1 MEVSAKKHG
10 RTPPC
15 PSEDQSDDEEICSCK
30 IWMMM
35 VGVPPCTSLTANCI
49 FTHFLTFLLFAWCS
63 STHNFSLLPQPAP
76 IFSLLPQP
84 AGPILVLNYPP
95 CPSMGTGQFP
105 RACQLWYILTIE
117 LETSQMLHGWPWNNK
132 CVPFGENLLQKQNF
146 VMHWLE
152 NNSPKS
158 KWQSVFSDV
167 DSRGLKAVEGE
178 RYLSL
183 RPSGNPRWR
192 F

>member
-1 MEVSAKKHG
+1 MGGLHLVRARIKVTMKKYVAARFEWWWLGFH
-10 RTPPC
+10 PALHWLPIAYL
-15 PSEDQSDDEEICSCK
+15 P
-30 IWMMM
+30 
-35 VGVPPCTSLTANCI
+35 TSS
-49 FTHFLTFLLFAWCS
+49 LFS
-63 STHNFSLLPQPAP
+63 FSPDSLSTHN
-76 IFSLLPQP
+76 FSLLPQP

-95 CPSMGTGQFP
+95 CPTMGTGQFP

-146 VMHWLE
+146 VMRWLE